1 MKKTLILF
9 LALSA
14 FTSCESQTKEES
26 KKVDVA
32 TFKKGIRLQNIQLID
47 VRTPK
52 EYEQGHIEGATL
64 IDFFADNFKEKL
76 KKLDREKP
84 VYIYCRSGGR
94 SGKASKMLVDLGF
107 KEIYDL
113 AGGFLAYDK

>member
-1 MKKTLILF
+1 MKKIFILF
-9 LALSA
+9 LALSTFA
-14 FTSCESQTKEES
+14 SCQSQTKDDS

-32 TFKKGIRLQNIQLID
+32 TFKKGITSENIQLID

-52 EYEQGHIEGATL
+52 EYEKGHIEGATL
-64 IDFFADNFKEKL
+64 IDFFDDNFLEEL
-76 KKLDREKP
+76 KKLDRNKP

-94 SGKASKMLVDLGF
+94 SGKASTMLVELGF